1 MMTHR
6 RRIAAVVGSV
16 VFAVCVPVAS
26 AGASMSPGSPCGTG
40 DTPSEQGAVGGTTSS
55 VCQGSG
61 LSFIGP
67 SVGQVATVIGP
78 TVIGPATVGNAIV
91 SAGNVIAGAS

>member
-1 MMTHR
+1 MRFTPQR
-6 RRIAAVVGSV
+6 FAAVLGITA
-16 VFAVCVPVAS
+16 FAICGPVAG
-26 AGASMSPGSPCGTG
+26 AGALVGPGSPCGT
-40 DTPSEQGAVGGTTSS
+40 DTPSQQGATAGTSNT

-78 TVIGPATVGNAIV
+78 TVIGPATIGNAIV
-91 SAGNVIAGAS
+91 SAGDVAAG